1 MANSQYDLDL
11 SGGLMPQIQA
21 LLAPPLLE
29 DISKEKRKDG
39 LALHPYYRRPGR
51 GHNRDS
57 CDACKEGGELICCD
71 SCPASFHLQC
81 HDPPLEETDLPK
93 GLWNCHSCRVKKAQ
107 DDTSSLA
114 HYVEVD
120 DGADSDSSK
129 NGKRPYTLTSQ
140 SVGSGQ
146 GTSERISGRR
156 RTNNSDEV
164 DVETPGVSSEKSSD
178 REDVDNTGKVSFFGP
193 LIRVAASMNP
203 QQFELPPELVEP
215 IPFPGTSKFCISKKT
230 GSGPKKKLHELDNGL
245 VPLPLRACFY
255 CSKSC
260 RKAPMV
266 ACDFCP
272 LVFHLDCLDPPLVC
286 MPVGKWM
293 CPNHPQNIEYK
304 LLPDSRLTERVKFW
318 SFLQRPIDHE
328 TVKINFLRKVNRKN
342 PPFRRKVALPG
353 RPRMRVPQIIKDQY
367 KHPPLLPARLNG
379 AQPFY
384 WSSVL
389 PESRKNLKPFNK
401 NELIDEED
409 KDKVHAQLQN
419 DAEQIAA
426 DCREMLS
433 NEAVGNFDSTTL
445 PERRKKECTEGSN
458 APTWDGL
465 FPEEFQEIEDDVKN
479 YLATLRRSLKESHL
493 KIFMEQLSGNFNY
506 DLMRAMDHETMRTL
520 AMQRVQQLIL
530 NPESRSLTVFPLPGM
545 LPSGCSTQS
554 TVIPQPWLQ
563 PSSASDSD
571 SGQAQT
577 NVFPRQPRAFLCPL
591 SSAYPP
597 APIYYR
603 RLTIGTGADMD
614 LNLSSFGVCNYI
626 SGHHSTVF
634 YDEMSRH
641 FELLNYSEHG
651 TVVDNVVYCCDLDM
665 DAITVK
671 SDAEDVK
678 EKEKKPSFQGLD
690 DLTKRN
696 GDRMTN
702 ATSLTESNE
711 SSRCGCRTDVSS
723 LSSTGKSGGWEGT
736 ALLTHGSHIKFGCM
750 QFILCISNT
759 NEKPRFIHH

>member
-81 HDPPLEETDLPK
+81 HDPPLEEADLPR
-93 GLWNCHSCRVKKAQ
+93 GLWNCHSCRVKKTQEAAY
-107 DDTSSLA
+107 TLTHSI
-114 HYVEVD
+114 EVD

-129 NGKRPYTLTSQ
+129 NGKRLNNSTSSSTIQ
-140 SVGSGQ
+140 LLSSGQ
-146 GTSERISGRR
+146 GVPEKIAGRR
-156 RTNNSDEV
+156 RTNNSDDV
-164 DVETPGVSSEKSSD
+164 DVETPGVGSEKSSD
-178 REDVDNTGKVSFFGP
+178 REEIFESAGKVSFFAP
-193 LIRVAASMNP
+193 LIKVAASMNP

-215 IPFPGTSKFCISKKT
+215 IPFPGSSKSCASKKT
-230 GSGPKKKLHELDNGL
+230 GPGLKKKSHELDNGL

-328 TVKINFLRKVNRKN
+328 TVKIYFLRKVNRKH
-342 PPFRRKVALPG
+342 PPFRRKVPLPG
-353 RPRMRVPQIIKDQY
+353 RPRMRVPLIIKNQY
-367 KHPPLLPARLNG
+367 KHPPLLPARLSG
-379 AQPFY
+379 TQPFH
-384 WSSVL
+384 WSPVL
-389 PESRKNLKPFNK
+389 PETRRSLKPFGRNESSDEDDK
-401 NELIDEED
+401 NEEQTQPQEEA
-409 KDKVHAQLQN
+409 H
-419 DAEQIAA
+419 QIAA
-426 DCREMLS
+426 ECKKMLS
-433 NEAVGNFDSTTL
+433 NEGEAAEESDTVL
-445 PERRKKECTEGSN
+445 PERRKEESVEGSSSS
-458 APTWDGL
+458 ACSGL
-465 FPEEFQEIEDDVKN
+465 FAEEFRQIEEDVKN
-479 YLATLRRSLKESHL
+479 YLGTLRRGMKESHL
-493 KIFMEQLSGNFNY
+493 KVFMEQLSN
-506 DLMRAMDHETMRTL
+506 DLLKAMDHETLKTL

-545 LPSGCSTQS
+545 LSSVCNSQT
-554 TVIPQPWLQ
+554 TTIPQPWLHS
-563 PSSASDSD
+563 SSASDSD
-571 SGQAQT
+571 SSQAQA
-577 NVFPRQPRAFLCPL
+577 NVFPTQPRAFLCPL

-614 LNLSSFGVCNYI
+614 LSLSSYGTCKYV
-626 SGHHSTVF
+626 SGHHATVF

-651 TVVDNVVYCCDLDM
+651 TVVDNVVYCCDLD
-665 DAITVK
+665 I
-671 SDAEDVK
+671 DVTAK
-678 EKEKKPSFQGLD
+678 LEADSAKDRERNQSFQGLD
-690 DLTKRN
+690 DITRRSCDK
-696 GDRMTN
+696 MT
-702 ATSLTESNE
+702 TSLTDPNDASH
-711 SSRCGCRTDVSS
+711 CGCRIDVSS
-723 LSSTGKSGGWEGT
+723 LSSAGKNGGWEGT
-736 ALLTHGSHIKFGCM
+736 GLLTHGSHIKFGCM

>member
-81 HDPPLEETDLPK
+81 HDPPLEESDLPK
-93 GLWNCHSCRVKKAQ
+93 GLWNCHSCRMKKAQ
-107 DDTSSLA
+107 DAANPLTNFI
-114 HYVEVD
+114 EVD

-129 NGKRPYTLTSQ
+129 TGKRPYNSATQ

-146 GTSERISGRR
+146 GAPERISGRR
-156 RTNNSDEV
+156 RTNNSDDV
-164 DVETPGVSSEKSSD
+164 DVETTGVSSEKSSD
-178 REDVDNTGKVSFFGP
+178 REDVIVDNMGKVSFFAP

-215 IPFPGTSKFCISKKT
+215 IPFPGTSKLCISKKT
-230 GSGPKKKLHELDNGL
+230 GSGPKKKSHELDNGL

-304 LLPDSRLTERVKFW
+304 LLPDSRLSERVKFW

-389 PESRKNLKPFNK
+389 PETRKNLKSFDK
-401 NELIDEED
+401 NELIDEEN
-409 KDKVHAQLQN
+409 KDREQSRLQEDAQ
-419 DAEQIAA
+419 QIAA
-426 DCREMLS
+426 DCEAMFS
-433 NEAVGNFDSTTL
+433 NEGETVGKFDTAL
-445 PERRKKECTEGSN
+445 PERRDKESVEGSSSSS
-458 APTWDGL
+458 WDGL
-465 FPEEFQEIEDDVKN
+465 FAEEFQDIEADVKS
-479 YLATLRRSLKESHL
+479 YLGTLRRGMKESHL
-493 KIFMEQLSGNFNY
+493 KVFMEQLSN
-506 DLMRAMDHETMRTL
+506 DLLRAMDQETVRAL

-545 LPSGCSTQS
+545 MSSGCSTQS

-563 PSSASDSD
+563 ASSASDSD
-571 SGQAQT
+571 SSQAQT

-614 LNLSSFGVCNYI
+614 LNLSTFGACSYV

-651 TVVDNVVYCCDLDM
+651 TVVDNVVYCCDVDV
-665 DAITVK
+665 DATTFK
-671 SDAEDVK
+671 SEAEDV
-678 EKEKKPSFQGLD
+678 KEKKPSFQGLD
-690 DLTKRN
+690 DFTRRN
-696 GDRMTN
+696 GDRMTS
-702 ATSLTESNE
+702 TPSLTEPNE
-711 SSRCGCRTDVSS
+711 ASRCGCRTDVSS
-723 LSSTGKSGGWEGT
+723 LGSTGKSGGWEGT

-759 NEKPRFIHH
+759 NEKPRFIHN